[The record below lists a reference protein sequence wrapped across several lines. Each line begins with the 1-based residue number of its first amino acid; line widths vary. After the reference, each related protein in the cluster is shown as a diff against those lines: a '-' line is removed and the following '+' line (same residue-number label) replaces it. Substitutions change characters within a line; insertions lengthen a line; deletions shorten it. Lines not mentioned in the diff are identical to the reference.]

1 MKIIEKSKFY
11 EDLSVGFQMCE
22 ELWKFSLCK
31 GVVGGWKSL
40 YHPNKALN
48 NRLHL

>member
-22 ELWKFSLCK
+22 ELWKFWLWQGSC
-31 GVVGGWKSL
+31 GRMEEFISSQQS
-40 YHPNKALN
+40 AQ
-48 NRLHL
+48 